1 MSFLFDIVINESIYL
16 WTSGKQSKKSVPCDA
31 ILVTLISFCVNEHWF
46 QLFFFFALSDVCYI
60 NACTLE
66 EKNSHLCRISTYSAP
81 TYSIHLIITGTAPKG
96 TYNTAVSKQETFL
109 SPHNSR
115 TIISLDP
122 SSSLPTDDTA
132 TSRFP
137 HPFSC
142 FFFHLFTGFS
152 FLHPPC
158 RHLSTFAFS
167 FSLLSLHSF
176 LR

>member
-1 MSFLFDIVINESIYL
+1 MNTDFNF
-16 WTSGKQSKKSVPCDA
+16 
-31 ILVTLISFCVNEHWF
+31 
-46 QLFFFFALSDVCYI
+46 FFFFALSDVCYI